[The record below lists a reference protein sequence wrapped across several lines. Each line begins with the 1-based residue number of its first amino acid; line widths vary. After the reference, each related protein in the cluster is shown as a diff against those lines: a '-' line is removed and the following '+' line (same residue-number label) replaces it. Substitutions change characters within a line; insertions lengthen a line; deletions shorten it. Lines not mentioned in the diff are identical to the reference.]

1 MYDQVTADA
10 IKENAELRERI
21 RVLEGEV
28 TRLKTVPIKYRRMEF
43 NAQLQNENT
52 TLNERVRVLREA
64 LQRADEVLE
73 DMGCNQTSA
82 ACRAALEATK

>member
-1 MYDQVTADA
+1 MINKQDAGIVDRLRQAGNDYTIEWGSGDLYDEAADHIEA
-10 IKENAELRERI
+10 QAERI
-21 RVLEGEV
+21 
-28 TRLKTVPIKYRRMEF
+28 
-43 NAQLQNENT
+43 
-52 TLNERVRVLREA
+52 RVLREA